1 MGIARHCQTSPDI
14 FSLANSYL
22 KTSAM
27 AQIKLMHAKLHHL
40 RVTEAK
46 LEYVGSIT
54 IDRAL
59 IEQVGI
65 LPLEEVN
72 IWNLEN
78 GNRLSTYVLPG
89 DRHSGVVCLNGA
101 AAHLCNPG
109 DRIIVAAYEIKERAE
124 VLSQGHCAK
133 VIIADAQNRCEKFFE
148 QCLDSDGGIGINLSV
163 TDVASIES
171 STPAFLSV

>member
-1 MGIARHCQTSPDI
+1 
-14 FSLANSYL
+14 
-22 KTSAM
+22 M

-54 IDRAL
+54 IDRTL

-65 LPLEEVN
+65 LPLEEVH

-89 DRHSGVVCLNGA
+89 EANSGVVCLNGA
-101 AAHLCNPG
+101 AAHLCHPG
-109 DRIIVAAYEIKERAE
+109 DRLIVAAYETKERSE
-124 VLSQGHCAK
+124 VLEKGHCAK
-133 VIIADAQNRCEKFFE
+133 VIIADEQNHCDKFFE
-148 QCLDSDGGIGINLSV
+148 QHLESNGEMGINLAI
-163 TDVASIES
+163 TDIESIEPTTS
-171 STPAFLSV
+171 LPSLSAV